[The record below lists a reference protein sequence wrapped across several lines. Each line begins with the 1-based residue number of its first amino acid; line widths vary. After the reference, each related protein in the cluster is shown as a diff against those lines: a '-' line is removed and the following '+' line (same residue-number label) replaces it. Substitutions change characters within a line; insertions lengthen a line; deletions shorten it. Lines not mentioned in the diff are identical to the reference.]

1 MAAPPSSVA
10 YRTPEGTYFS
20 DSCQPLMAAAEKG
33 EVRLNALAR
42 AGYPGQR
49 MPDAEL
55 PGLCSLG
62 SWDAA
67 KPQTWGLPM
76 HRNEGLE
83 FTFLASGEI
92 ATGIE
97 DRAETLHPNE
107 FFFTRPW
114 QPHRLGAPQV
124 GASRLIWLILDVGV
138 RRPHQ
143 KWIWPA
149 WIILSPAD
157 LTELTGYLRQNERF
171 IWPGSQDIRRCFLE
185 LARVVELPDPAL
197 HTSRVAVGINALLLA
212 ALEHFRTRQVPLNES
227 LTSVERTVRQ
237 FITELETSLEEP
249 WTLETMAASC
259 HLGVTRFISA
269 FRLVTNLP
277 PIRYLSQARVQKACR
292 LLVENPER
300 AITEIAFD
308 CGFSSSQYFANV
320 FTGQVGCSPR
330 DYRKRGV
337 QGN

>member
-1 MAAPPSSVA
+1 M
-10 YRTPEGTYFS
+10 T
-20 DSCQPLMAAAEKG
+20 AAEKG
-33 EVRLNALAR
+33 EVRLHALAR
-42 AGYPGQR
+42 AGYPGAR
-49 MPDAEL
+49 LPDAEL

-62 SWDAA
+62 SWNAA

-92 ATGIE
+92 ATHIE
-97 DRAETLHPNE
+97 DRAERLHSNE

-114 QPHRLGAPQV
+114 QPHQLGAPHV

-157 LTELTGYLRQNERF
+157 LAELTDYLRQNERF
-171 IWPGSQDIRRCFLE
+171 IWLGTPEIRRCFLE

-197 HTSRVAVGINALLLA
+197 HTSRLAVGINALLLA

-227 LTSVERTVRQ
+227 LTSVERTVRH
-237 FITELETSLEEP
+237 FIAELEASLEEP

-259 HLGVTRFISA
+259 HLGVTRFISY

-277 PIRYLSQARVQKACR
+277 PIRYLSQVRVQKACR
-292 LLVENPER
+292 LLVEKPER

-320 FTGQVGCSPR
+320 FTRQVGCSPR
-330 DYRKRGV
+330 NYRKRGV
-337 QGN
+337 SAN

>member
-1 MAAPPSSVA
+1 M
-10 YRTPEGTYFS
+10 T
-20 DSCQPLMAAAEKG
+20 AAEKG
-33 EVRLNALAR
+33 DVRLNALAR
-42 AGYPGQR
+42 AGYPGAR
-49 MPDAEL
+49 LPDAEL

-62 SWDAA
+62 CWNAA
-67 KPQTWGLPM
+67 KAQTWGLPM

-92 ATGIE
+92 ETRIE
-97 DRAETLHPNE
+97 DRAERLHSNE

-114 QPHRLGAPQV
+114 QPHQLGAPQV

-157 LTELTGYLRQNERF
+157 LAELTDYLRQNERF
-171 IWPGSQDIRRCFLE
+171 IWLGSLEIRRCFLE
-185 LARVVELPDPAL
+185 LARVVELPDAGL
-197 HTSRVAVGINALLLA
+197 HTSRLAVGINSLLLA
-212 ALEHFRTRQVPLNES
+212 ALEHFRTRQVPLTES

-237 FITELETSLEEP
+237 FIAELEGSLEEP

-259 HLGVTRFISA
+259 HLGVTRFISY

-277 PIRYLSQARVQKACR
+277 PIRYLSEVRVKKACR
-292 LLVENPER
+292 LLVEKPER

-320 FTGQVGCSPR
+320 FTRQVGCSPR
-330 DYRKRGV
+330 NYRKRGV
-337 QGN
+337 SAK